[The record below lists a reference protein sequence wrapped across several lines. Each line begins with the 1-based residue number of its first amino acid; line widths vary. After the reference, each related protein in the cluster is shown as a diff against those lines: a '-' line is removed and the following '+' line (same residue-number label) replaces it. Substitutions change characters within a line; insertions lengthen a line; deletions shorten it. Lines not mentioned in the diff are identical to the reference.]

1 MDTALEVVRLILE
14 YFGWERDTLI
24 EVSLFVNCYLA
35 QCHRMSE
42 LLASILIQRNRF
54 VFYFRIY
61 FSEMKQ

>member
-1 MDTALEVVRLILE
+1 MDTALEVARLILD

-35 QCHRMSE
+35 QCHRTFE

-61 FSEMKQ
+61 FSEVKQ

>member
-1 MDTALEVVRLILE
+1 MDTALEVARLILD

-35 QCHRMSE
+35 QCHRTFE

-54 VFYFRIY
+54 VFLF
-61 FSEMKQ
+61 